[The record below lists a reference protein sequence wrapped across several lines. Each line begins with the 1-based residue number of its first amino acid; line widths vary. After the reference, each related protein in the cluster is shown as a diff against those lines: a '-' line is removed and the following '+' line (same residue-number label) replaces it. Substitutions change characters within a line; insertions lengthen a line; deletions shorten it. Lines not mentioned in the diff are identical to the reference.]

1 MSHRIRRF
9 TAVLAAALMLAS
21 VAPTTSFAASS
32 QESANV
38 PVTFDVI
45 LLRPVGF
52 VTLGIGTGLFLGTL
66 PLLLITRPTDV
77 GKSADNLVAKPARFL
92 WKDELGGH

>member
-21 VAPTTSFAASS
+21 VAPTTALGANNG
-32 QESANV
+32 EDANV

-45 LLRPVGF
+45 MLRPVGF
-52 VTLGIGTGLFLGTL
+52 VTLGVGTGLFLGSL
-66 PLLLITRPTDV
+66 PLLLVTRPMDID
-77 GKSADNLVAKPARFL
+77 KSANNLVAKPARFL